1 MKKYKTEQE
10 KFWAEK
16 FGTEYIE
23 RNRSAEILTQNIF
36 LFSRIFSKIEKI
48 RSVIEYGANIGLNL
62 RALRTLISELELS
75 AVEINK
81 DAVKELKKIE
91 NIKVFNKSI
100 LEFKIDKPRDFALI
114 KTVLIHLNPD
124 MLSQVYELLY
134 QSSSRYICIAEFYN
148 PVPVE
153 VNYRGFSGKLFKR
166 DFAGE
171 MLDKYD
177 DLKLIDY
184 GFCYHRDIHFPKTDI
199 TWFLMEK
206 I

>member
-23 RNRSAEILTQNIF
+23 RNKSIEILNQNIF
-36 LFSRIFSKIEKI
+36 LFSRILSKMEKI
-48 RSVIEYGANIGLNL
+48 KSAIEYGANIGLNL
-62 RALRTLISELELS
+62 RALRTLIPDVELS

-91 NIKVFNKSI
+91 AIKVFNKSI
-100 LEFKIDKPRDFALI
+100 LDFQIDRPRDFALI
-114 KTVLIHLNPD
+114 KTVLIHLNPE
-124 MLSQVYELLY
+124 MLNQVYELLY
-134 QSSSRYICIAEFYN
+134 ESSRKYICIAEFYN

-153 VNYRGFSGKLFKR
+153 INYRGFSEKLFKR

-177 DLKLIDY
+177 DLKLVDY

>member
-23 RNRSAEILTQNIF
+23 RNKSAEILNQNVF
-36 LFSRIFSKIEKI
+36 LFSRILSKMEKI
-48 RSVIEYGANIGLNL
+48 KSAIEYGANIGLNL
-62 RALRTLISELELS
+62 RALRTLIPDVELS

-91 NIKVFNKSI
+91 AIKVFNKSI
-100 LEFKIDKPRDFALI
+100 LDFQIDRPRDFALI
-114 KTVLIHLNPD
+114 KTVLIHLNPE
-124 MLSQVYELLY
+124 MLNQVYELLY
-134 QSSSRYICIAEFYN
+134 ESSRKYICIAEFYN

-153 VNYRGFSGKLFKR
+153 INYRGFSEKLFKR

-177 DLKLIDY
+177 DLKLVDY

>member
-36 LFSRIFSKIEKI
+36 LFSRVFSKVEKI

-62 RALRTLISELELS
+62 RALRTLIPDLELS

-81 DAVKELKKIE
+81 DAVEELKKIG

-124 MLSQVYELLY
+124 MLGQVYELLY
-134 QSSSRYICIAEFYN
+134 ESSSRYICIAEFYN

-153 VNYRGFSGKLFKR
+153 VNYRGFSEKLFKR

-171 MLDKYD
+171 MLDKYNN
-177 DLKLIDY
+177 LKLLDY
-184 GFCYHRDIHFPKTDI
+184 GFCYHRDMHFPKTDI

-206 I
+206 M

>member
-1 MKKYKTEQE
+1 MEKYKTEQE

-23 RNRSAEILTQNIF
+23 RNRSTDILNQNIF
-36 LFSRIFSKIEKI
+36 LFSRILAKMENIK
-48 RSVIEYGANIGLNL
+48 SVIEYGANIGLNL
-62 RALRTLISELELS
+62 RALRALIPGLELS

-81 DAVKELKKIE
+81 DAVKELKEIE
-91 NIKVFNKSI
+91 GIKVFNESI
-100 LEFKIDKPRDFALI
+100 LEFKIDKPRDFVLV
-114 KTVLIHLNPD
+114 KTVLIHLNPG
-124 MLSQVYELLY
+124 MLNQVYELLHE
-134 QSSSRYICIAEFYN
+134 SSRRYICIAEFYN
-148 PVPVE
+148 PTPVE
-153 VNYRGFSGKLFKR
+153 VDYRGFSEKLFKR

-184 GFCYHRDIHFPKTDI
+184 GFCYHRDMHFPKTDV

-206 I
+206 N

>member
-62 RALRTLISELELS
+62 RALRALISELELS